1 MDESISI
8 SSLEGFK
15 IGEYMICFPPG
26 EFVQEDEK
34 GDMYVLVDIYRIDNG
49 KAKKVN
55 RDGIPEELEEQ
66 INAEINRMLL
76 AAIDNEKE
84 KSDES
89 V

>member
-8 SSLEGFK
+8 DSLQGFK
-15 IGEYMICFPPG
+15 VGGYMICFPPG
-26 EFVQEDEK
+26 EFVQEDDK
-34 GDMYVLVDIYRIDNG
+34 GDMYVLVDIYKIDKD
-49 KAKKVN
+49 KAIKVN
-55 RDGIPEELEEQ
+55 REGVPEELEEQ

-76 AAIDNEKE
+76 AAIENEKG

>member
-26 EFVQEDEK
+26 EFVQEDDK

-76 AAIDNEKE
+76 AAIDNEKG

>member
-76 AAIDNEKE
+76 AAIDNEKG

>member
-8 SSLEGFK
+8 DSLQGFK
-15 IGEYMICFPPG
+15 IGGYMICFPPG
-26 EFVQEDEK
+26 EFVQEDDK
-34 GDMYVLVDIYRIDNG
+34 GDMYVLVDIYKIDKD
-49 KAKKVN
+49 KAIKVN
-55 RDGIPEELEEQ
+55 REGVPEELEEQ

-76 AAIDNEKE
+76 AAIENEKG

>member
-8 SSLEGFK
+8 DSLEGFK

-76 AAIDNEKE
+76 AAIENEKG

>member
-8 SSLEGFK
+8 DSLQGFK
-15 IGEYMICFPPG
+15 VGGYMICFPPG

-34 GDMYVLVDIYRIDNG
+34 GNMYVLVDIYKIDDG

-55 RDGIPEELEEQ
+55 RDGVPEELEEQ

-76 AAIDNEKE
+76 AAIENEKG
-84 KSDES
+84 KSDEPI
-89 V
+89 

>member
-1 MDESISI
+1 
-8 SSLEGFK
+8 
-15 IGEYMICFPPG
+15 MICFPPG

>member
-15 IGEYMICFPPG
+15 VGEYMICFPPG
-26 EFVQEDEK
+26 EFVQEDDK

-76 AAIDNEKE
+76 AAIENEKG

>member
-15 IGEYMICFPPG
+15 VGEYMICFPPG
-26 EFVQEDEK
+26 EFVQEDDK
-34 GDMYVLVDIYRIDNG
+34 GDMYVLVDIYKIDKD
-49 KAKKVN
+49 KAIKVN
-55 RDGIPEELEEQ
+55 REGVPEELEEQ

-76 AAIDNEKE
+76 AAIENEKG